1 MKLSQRVQSV
11 AESATLAVTAK
22 ANKMKADGIDVVSF
36 GAGEP
41 DFDTPVHIKE
51 AANKAL
57 AAGKTKYT
65 ASAGVPELREAIARK
80 LRTDNGLNV
89 RPENVTTG
97 CGGKHV
103 LYNALQALIDP
114 GDEVIIPTPYWVS
127 YADMVLLAGGVP
139 VFVRGDEKNSFKLS
153 VADFAAAVTPR
164 TKVVILN
171 SPNNPAGYNYEPDEL
186 RKIAE
191 WAAGTNLIF
200 FSDEIYEKLVYPPS
214 KFVSFATL
222 APGLEA
228 KTITFNGFAKTYSM
242 TGWRV
247 GYAAGPA
254 DVIKAMTNLA
264 SHSTSHVTTFAQYG
278 AVAALN
284 GDQGCVETMRREFE
298 KRAKLIHQRLTAL
311 PGVTCIR
318 PAGAFYAFP
327 NMSAHYDRFAPAND
341 VPRSLQFAD
350 HVLEKIHVAVV
361 PGCAFGTDEFV
372 RLSFATSEEQINKG
386 LDKLEKLLKG

>member
-1 MKLSQRVQSV
+1 VQSV
-11 AESATLAVTAK
+11 VESATLAVTAK
-22 ANKMKADGIDVVSF
+22 ANKMKAQGIDVVSF

-41 DFDTPVHIKE
+41 DFDTPAHIKAE
-51 AANKAL
+51 AAKAL

-65 ASAGVPELREAIARK
+65 AAAGIPELREAIAAK
-80 LRTDNGLNV
+80 LRSDNGLTWV
-89 RPENVTTG
+89 KPDHVTTG

-127 YADMVLLAGGVP
+127 YGDMVLLAGGVP
-139 VFVRGDEKNSFKLS
+139 VYVQGREADDFKLS
-153 VADFAAAVTPR
+153 VKDLAAAVTPR
-164 TKVVILN
+164 TKVLILN
-171 SPNNPAGYNYEPDEL
+171 SPNNPAGYNYEPAEL
-186 RKIAE
+186 KAIAD
-191 WAAGTNLIF
+191 WAAGTNLIVF
-200 FSDEIYEKLVYPPS
+200 ADEIYEKLVYPPS

-222 APGLEA
+222 NPALQD
-228 KTITFNGFAKTYSM
+228 KVITFNGFAKTYAM

-254 DVIKAMTNLA
+254 EVIKAMTNLA

-278 AVAALN
+278 AVAALT
-284 GDQGCVETMRREFE
+284 GDQGCVEAMRQQFE

-327 NMSAHYDRFAPAND
+327 NVSAHFGRFAKSADSPK
-341 VPRSLQFAD
+341 SLQFAD
-350 HVLEKIHVAVV
+350 HVLETCKVAVV
-361 PGCAFGTDEFV
+361 PGCAFGTDDFV
-372 RLSFATSEEQINKG
+372 RLSFATSEDQINKG
-386 LDKLEKLLKG
+386 LDRLEKLLKG